1 MRFNSL
7 YEILIHY
14 SGLQPDAPALR
25 YDGKCW
31 TYAQLLDEVSVRAE
45 KYRTSGRTC
54 LAVLS
59 DGSAECVMNIFA
71 ANHAGLQIVMLDE
84 TLPEELLAALLRYSD
99 ADSLWTADEEL
110 AVILDPAL
118 KTSASDPDKKTR
130 LAECSDRILFF
141 TSGTT
146 SRSKAV
152 VLTGKSLCSSAWNGS
167 QMLPLAPGTGSRSAG
182 EDPADT
188 PAFGDTLLCSLPLAH
203 VFGFVCG
210 LLWGL
215 SCGACV
221 ALGRGARHYTD
232 DHAFYKPT
240 AVSLVPSLLAFLLK
254 AKTFGPELKNILIG
268 AGDCP
273 QQLIDAVK
281 ATGIAVS
288 FGYGLTETSSGVAIS
303 VGGDPYAMDICP
315 DDTITIAPDGEVL
328 IHAPTC
334 IMQGYYKDPA
344 ATAEVLKDGVLYSG
358 DLGYLDENGRLH
370 ITGRKK
376 DMLVLP
382 DGTKIFLPEYEA
394 DLASVLGHT
403 EFAVDLNAGRP
414 VMIVCEDGND
424 KENGPSGGSDAG
436 SARGSLRS
444 ELLKKIRPVMEK
456 LPRGQQIT
464 DIIVTEG
471 PLPRTATGKLKRWEI
486 RQKANL
492 K

>member
-1 MRFNSL
+1 MRFNNL
-7 YEILIHY
+7 FEILEFY
-14 SGLQPDAPALR
+14 AKTSPDAPALKYEER
-25 YDGKCW
+25 IWSFSELIKEVRSRSEKLLQSGK
-31 TYAQLLDEVSVRAE
+31 
-45 KYRTSGRTC
+45 TC

-71 ANHAGLQIVMLDE
+71 ANHAKLQVVMLDD
-84 TLPEELLAALLRYSD
+84 TLPEELLAQLLIYAD
-99 ADSLWTADEEL
+99 ADTLWTSDEEL
-110 AVILDPAL
+110 AEILKPTLINEPAGIAAKPADDSASNTDARL
-118 KTSASDPDKKTR
+118 SASEKCPASTSAPIT
-130 LAECSDRILFF
+130 ADRILFF

-167 QMLPLAPGTGSRSAG
+167 QMLPLSP
-182 EDPADT
+182 E
-188 PAFGDTLLCSLPLAH
+188 DTLLCTLPLAH

-221 ALGRGARHYTD
+221 ALGRGARHYID
-232 DHAFYKPT
+232 DHAFYRPT
-240 AVSLVPSLLAFLLK
+240 AVSLVPSLLGFLLK
-254 AKTFGPELKNILIG
+254 AKAFGPQLRNILIG

-273 QQLIDAVK
+273 PQLLDAVK
-281 ATGIAVS
+281 AAGIAVS

-303 VGGDPYAMDICP
+303 TGKSPDPYAMDICP
-315 DDTITIAPDGEVL
+315 DDTITIAADGEVL

-344 ATAEVLKDGVLYSG
+344 STAEVLKDGILCSG
-358 DLGYLDENGRLH
+358 DLGFIDADGRLH

-376 DMLVLP
+376 DMLVLA
-382 DGTKIFLPEYEA
+382 DGNKIFLPEYEA
-394 DLASVLGHT
+394 ELARLLKT
-403 EFAVDLNAGRP
+403 EETATENEQAEFAVDLSAGRP
-414 VMIVCEDGND
+414 VLIWTG
-424 KENGPSGGSDAG
+424 
-436 SARGSLRS
+436 RGTR
-444 ELLKKIRPVMEK
+444 EEIIKKIQPAMEM

-464 DIIVTEG
+464 DIIFTEG